1 MLSTTHYTF
10 QLLRA
15 GPLRLDGGSMFGI
28 IPRVVWSK
36 LIAADERGR
45 IEVAHNCLLL
55 SRVDDPKFKV
65 LIETGSGDKFDA
77 KNRDIFGLT
86 DRSVIDALRDANTSP
101 DQISHVI
108 VSHLHFDHTGGVTR
122 RGDDGQVAVT
132 FPNAPIHVQRRE
144 WDDAI
149 ANNSVMTR
157 TYLKE
162 NLEPIR
168 DRVKLIDSPRPY
180 PREHGPSRDE
190 VPASPAIDR
199 LTEILPGIFT
209 LIVPGHTWAQQAVLF
224 TDDRGRTI
232 VFTPDVMPTVHHVG
246 AAYNMAY
253 DVEPFVSTNSRRW
266 FLQAAVDNDWTLAID
281 HEAGNPFCRVRPDV
295 KGWFRLEPELNSSS
309 SHQLK

>member
-1 MLSTTHYTF
+1 MIVSSSTRYNF

-36 LIAADERGR
+36 LMPVDERGR

-55 SRVDDPKFKV
+55 SRVDDPNFRV

-86 DRSVIDALRDANTSP
+86 DRTIIQALAEVSVAPESIK
-101 DQISHVI
+101 HVV

-122 RGDDGQVAVT
+122 RAPDDSIAIT

-157 TYLKE
+157 TYLRE

-168 DRVKLIDSPRPY
+168 DRLNLIDSPRPY
-180 PREHGPSRDE
+180 PPGHEPGRDE
-190 VPASPAIDR
+190 LPKSPAIDR
-199 LTEILPGIFT
+199 LTEILPGIFS

-224 TDDRGRTI
+224 TDDLGRSI
-232 VFTPDVMPTVHHVG
+232 VFTPDVMPTVHHLG
-246 AAYNMAY
+246 ATYNMAY
-253 DVEPFVSTNSRRW
+253 DVEPYISTNSRRW
-266 FLQAAVDNDWTLAID
+266 FLQAALENDWTLAID
-281 HEAGNPFCRVRPDV
+281 HEPGNPFRRVQPDGR
-295 KGWFRLEPELNSSS
+295 GWFKLDAES
-309 SHQLK
+309 